1 MYPAKRI
8 AVIGAGGKTTALAR
22 LAARCRDAHVL
33 LTTTT
38 HILPFAPPV
47 CDRLCVTPDAGA
59 LRAALQ
65 APGVTCAGMA
75 RRGRQ
80 ADRPARPASGSWP
93 AGRPTSS
100 FTRPDGA
107 KRLPLKL
114 HAAHEPVIQPETD
127 WCLVVAGLSAW
138 GKPVGQAVH
147 RYALRPEWAA
157 EPGRPVDAAV
167 ILACV
172 QDAIAACGMPQARL
186 AVLLNQADA
195 VEPAQAQDVARRL
208 EHAGLQCVACSLR
221 TQPFP
226 HLAGPLWDTDGRPG
240 R

>member
-75 RRGRQ
+75 AGDGKLTALPAPLWELVCRQ
-80 ADRPARPASGSWP
+80 ADFIFYEA
-93 AGRPTSS
+93 
-100 FTRPDGA
+100 DGA